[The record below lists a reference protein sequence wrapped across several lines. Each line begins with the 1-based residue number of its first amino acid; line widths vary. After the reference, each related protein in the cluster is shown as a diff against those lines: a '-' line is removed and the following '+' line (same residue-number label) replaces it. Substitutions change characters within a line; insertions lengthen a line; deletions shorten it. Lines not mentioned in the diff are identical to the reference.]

1 MTYILSTTDHPYTE
15 IPTARIAA
23 RAAMVVKRFLAAMVH
38 SLISLPSAIG
48 AAFAMTYVDPY
59 QQNRQHKDHS
69 DPQNF

>member
-1 MTYILSTTDHPYTE
+1 MNHIPSTTGRPFTE

-23 RAAMVVKRFLAAMVH
+23 HAAMVAKRPLTAIAC
-38 SLISLPSAIG
+38 SLISVPSAIG

-59 QQNRQHKDHS
+59 RQNRQHKDHS

>member
-1 MTYILSTTDHPYTE
+1 MTYIQSITDRPYTA
-15 IPTARIAA
+15 IPAAGIAARIATPVKA
-23 RAAMVVKRFLAAMVH
+23 RLTTLVR

-48 AAFAMTYVDPY
+48 AAFAMAYVDPY